1 MLTRPEAHLRLGEVR
16 CGGGG
21 PCMPVL
27 RWKRMLIQAFAAD
40 ADKRR
45 VFVCMAS
52 LGAAERELLCE
63 KPL

>member
-1 MLTRPEAHLRLGEVR
+1 
-16 CGGGG
+16 
-21 PCMPVL
+21 MPVL
-27 RWKRMLIQAFAAD
+27 QWKRMLIQAFAAD

>member
-1 MLTRPEAHLRLGEVR
+1 
-16 CGGGG
+16 
-21 PCMPVL
+21 MPVL

-45 VFVCMAS
+45 VFVCMAL